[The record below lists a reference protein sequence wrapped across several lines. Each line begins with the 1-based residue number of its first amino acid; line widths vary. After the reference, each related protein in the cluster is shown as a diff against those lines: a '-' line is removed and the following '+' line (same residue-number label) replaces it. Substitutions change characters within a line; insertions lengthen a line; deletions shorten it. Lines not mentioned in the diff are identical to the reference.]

1 MKKNLIIILVIII
14 IIVAGIFVFSSKS
27 KQGEETTSPA
37 QPAEELTPT
46 QEPAT
51 TEEPETT
58 QEPETTTEEPESSPS
73 NSLSLSGSYRCTYT
87 IENGM
92 QVTTYVKNGK
102 MRTEISLPDGDQ
114 NVSLYIDDKVYQWSD
129 KEKEGMF
136 MSVEEAEK
144 QQGTEVQDPDKY
156 LEEIKNKYKV
166 DCKNADLA
174 DSLFR
179 IPQDIEFQDL
189 SQLLNQ

>member
-51 TEEPETT
+51 TEEPETKT
-58 QEPETTTEEPESSPS
+58 QEPESSPS
-73 NSLSLSGSYRCTYT
+73 NSLSLGGSYRCTYT

-92 QVTTYVKNGK
+92 QVTTYVKMVK
-102 MRTEISLPDGDQ
+102 
-114 NVSLYIDDKVYQWSD
+114 
-129 KEKEGMF
+129 
-136 MSVEEAEK
+136 
-144 QQGTEVQDPDKY
+144 
-156 LEEIKNKYKV
+156 
-166 DCKNADLA
+166 
-174 DSLFR
+174 
-179 IPQDIEFQDL
+179 
-189 SQLLNQ
+189 